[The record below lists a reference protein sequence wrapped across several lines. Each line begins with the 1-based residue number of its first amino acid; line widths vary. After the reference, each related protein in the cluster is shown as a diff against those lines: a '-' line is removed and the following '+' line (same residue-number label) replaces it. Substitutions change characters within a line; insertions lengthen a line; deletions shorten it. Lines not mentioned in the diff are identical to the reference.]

1 MMGATDMGN
10 NIKERQGSRD
20 TDVETSN
27 DEGIK
32 NKRKLGCPDCAVALP
47 CVRNPIGTGRLMF

>member
-1 MMGATDMGN
+1 MGTINMSN
-10 NIKERQGSRD
+10 NIKERQGSPG

-27 DEGIK
+27 DEEIK
-32 NKRKLGCPDCAVALP
+32 NKRKPCRTDCAVALP